1 MKRFAKEKWGRKLMR
16 LLAALLC
23 AALILAAVPEFTP
36 RAQAAADGMVRV
48 RISKLSTGSSVS
60 LATTCAY
67 YINGNPANTIPSGES
82 FTVTLS
88 EGNLYLTAGGSK
100 RAMGTSFALTR
111 SRSGACGAKG
121 QKPATTNLLCGDL
134 LFSKNSS
141 SIQTVVRLYVEDYLY
156 GVVAYEMSN
165 SYPLEALK
173 AQAVAARNFV
183 LRKKAARTAY
193 AYDVTDGTNDQVY
206 RGYVASYTRVI
217 QAVQETKGV
226 VLYYDGKL
234 ASCFYGAS
242 NGGQTESTKNAWG
255 SSLPYSVVKDDPYD
269 LESGAT
275 SKTATINKDASGL
288 NSALKA
294 ALISGMA
301 ADLQAKGLS
310 TKAADITIDRIV
322 SITPHSPRFAAPSRL
337 YQKLRFAMNVT
348 GTNAAGKKVQGQVS
362 ADVATYGGLESWY
375 SLSINSASNETVSVE
390 ETSSAFRVVFRRWGH
405 GVGMSQ
411 RGAQVM
417 AKNHGMSAREIL
429 AFYYPGTTWQ
439 KLSLADTTGSTGNGS
454 GGTVVDDD
462 TREPIG
468 QARVALTTSGA
479 TLALRASASATAET
493 LADIPNG
500 ALLDVYAVENGWA
513 AVAYNGKQGFVAQQ
527 YLTSPDATP
536 APTPVAT
543 LDPNGIYAR
552 LQLDDE
558 GSSMH
563 LRSGPSTETES
574 VCILAHGAVLQVL
587 GTSGEWANVRTQ
599 AGETGYVK
607 SKYLVAV
614 DATPA
619 PAVTAEPTPEAT
631 PTPAPTVTP
640 TAAPDAPVYAQ
651 LKLSSGNSMNLRQG
665 PSTSSKVVTVLKNG
679 AVLQVL
685 GVQGEWSQV
694 RNSAGK
700 TGFVKTKYLVK
711 QNAATP
717 APTAAPSPTE
727 VPTPTAVPTP
737 AATEVPLPT
746 EVPSPTATPTPAAT
760 PEASGEVY
768 YARVKLGSSSA
779 RMNVRKSTST
789 SSAIVT
795 TVKHGS
801 YVRVLS
807 TGQNWCA
814 IETQSGKQ
822 GFIKRKYLVKV
833 TREEALAGTAAQPAE
848 PAEPAQTEPVGQ
860 TEPVAQTDIAAKATG
875 NVYLRQK
882 ATKSSKALTTV
893 RKGANVRVLA
903 YSGEWAYIE
912 YGSKKGYIKK
922 KYLKISE

>member
-631 PTPAPTVTP
+631 PTPAPTVAP

-651 LKLSSGNSMNLRQG
+651 LKLSSGNSMNLRLG

-694 RNSAGK
+694 RNGAGK

-717 APTAAPSPTE
+717 APTAVPSPTE
-727 VPTPTAVPTP
+727 VPTPTP

>member
-527 YLTSPDATP
+527 YLTSPYATP

-543 LDPNGIYAR
+543 LDPNGIYTR

-599 AGETGYVK
+599 AGENGYVK

-631 PTPAPTVTP
+631 PTPAPTVAP

-882 ATKSSKALTTV
+882 ATTSSKALTTV
-893 RKGANVRVLA
+893 RKGGDVRVLA
-903 YSGEWAYIE
+903 YSGDWAYIE
-912 YGSKKGYIKK
+912 YGGKKGYIKK

>member
-631 PTPAPTVTP
+631 PTPAPTVAP

-717 APTAAPSPTE
+717 APTA
-727 VPTPTAVPTP
+727 VPTP

-746 EVPSPTATPTPAAT
+746 EVPSPTAAPTPAAT